1 MISPHRDRFFA
12 TAEPPTPD
20 PDPEVAELVATLK
33 RAAMDSAYMRN
44 LRGIIPDFAA
54 NAPVFDRTLQTSS
67 MRLAAIACA
76 RQGFDAGRYATSS
89 ACPFRDGS
97 TSTMSDATPE
107 QTTPAPETPPAVPD
121 ESALGDAGKRALD
134 AERARRKAAEHAA
147 AEAAAK
153 IQALEAQTTDLDKL
167 VAKVAELEQSAAKAT
182 AEATRQRIVNETGL
196 PADLAQFVTGAD
208 EEAMRAAAQ
217 LLVSKMAPAQKF
229 GPVDTGP
236 KNVADTGLPK
246 QLTRTDLVG
255 MSPQQIVAAQ
265 EAGQLADLMAGKPA

>member
-89 ACPFRDGS
+89 ACPYPMG
-97 TSTMSDATPE
+97 ATPWD
-107 QTTPAPETPPAVPD
+107 TF
-121 ESALGDAGKRALD
+121 
-134 AERARRKAAEHAA
+134 ARRAWMVGFTAG
-147 AEAAAK
+147 
-153 IQALEAQTTDLDKL
+153 Q
-167 VAKVAELEQSAAKAT
+167 KVDPRPEP
-182 AEATRQRIVNETGL
+182 R
-196 PADLAQFVTGAD
+196 PLAQ
-208 EEAMRAAAQ
+208 RPII
-217 LLVSKMAPAQKF
+217 LRPS
-229 GPVDTGP
+229 
-236 KNVADTGLPK
+236 
-246 QLTRTDLVG
+246 
-255 MSPQQIVAAQ
+255 
-265 EAGQLADLMAGKPA
+265 